1 MTVNYWQTGLL
12 PVSWPGA
19 LDIHRLTSIFPI
31 QTAGYFTV
39 PVSFRFS
46 AGVSPLAQSI
56 DSRMDNQSDGP
67 RVRCRSPVSG
77 HSVMIQLDND
87 HHPAAEDFFMQQGLP
102 VLIEQAGIKAS
113 SMQFDM
119 SAITM
124 GAMVKVY

>member
-1 MTVNYWQTGLL
+1 
-12 PVSWPGA
+12 
-19 LDIHRLTSIFPI
+19 
-31 QTAGYFTV
+31 
-39 PVSFRFS
+39 
-46 AGVSPLAQSI
+46 
-56 DSRMDNQSDGP
+56 
-67 RVRCRSPVSG
+67 
-77 HSVMIQLDND
+77 MIQLDND